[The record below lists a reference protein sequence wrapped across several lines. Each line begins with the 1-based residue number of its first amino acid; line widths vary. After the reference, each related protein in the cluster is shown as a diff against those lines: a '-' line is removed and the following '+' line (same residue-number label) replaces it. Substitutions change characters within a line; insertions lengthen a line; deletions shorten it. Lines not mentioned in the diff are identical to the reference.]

1 VRGRLQAQ
9 PRRQSVNLVFQKGHP
24 RTSMLT
30 VLIYSCSFPRN
41 SRAHSSW
48 FRGFTSFST
57 EGRKAILFCTHAI
70 WKGITFKVLEKELLS
85 EVYSTLYLF
94 RKMKQDKPADSSD
107 SINKIKQT
115 LQKRTV
121 ACPNKI
127 KLLSRCN
134 LYKK

>member
-1 VRGRLQAQ
+1 MLIVSTAVEGFRPAKETMD
-9 PRRQSVNLVFQKGHP
+9 LVECLPK
-24 RTSMLT
+24 
-30 VLIYSCSFPRN
+30 
-41 SRAHSSW
+41 
-48 FRGFTSFST
+48 T